1 MRVIMVEKILIVR
14 KVGNSLGIFF
24 PKGVSDV
31 YDLSAGDVLA
41 VDYKYPEIILRKKEK
56 S

>member
-1 MRVIMVEKILIVR
+1 MVEKTLIVR

-31 YDLSAGDVLA
+31 YDINAGDILA